1 MKSRKVIKYV
11 IILVLL
17 IVLCIGTYF
26 YFNSKNNKDSKT
38 NIKVISPVIGD
49 IELSITTTG
58 TIEPQNRLEVKPPIN
73 GRIEEILVNEGE
85 KVRKG
90 QILAWMSSV
99 DRAALLDN
107 ARSQGEDV
115 LKYWKD
121 VYKPT
126 PLISPIDG
134 EVIVRVIEPGQTVT
148 SNTAVVVISDR
159 LIVRAQVD
167 ETDIGKVKF
176 GQTAIVKLDAYP
188 DIEVKA
194 KVNHISYEATVVN
207 NVTIYKVDILMERIP
222 SVFRSGMSANV
233 KIIQQR
239 KKNVLTIPVDV
250 VRHAGKSSFVLV
262 SNGKDSKPERR
273 DVELGISD
281 LKNVEVISG
290 LTLNDKIILDSIKYE
305 LSKSPSNVTENPLM
319 PRFGRGR
326 R

>member
-290 LTLNDKIILDSIKYE
+290 LTLNDKIISDSIKYE

>member
-17 IVLCIGTYF
+17 IVLCIGAYF

>member
-17 IVLCIGTYF
+17 IVLCIGAYF

-290 LTLNDKIILDSIKYE
+290 LTLNDKIISDSIKYE

>member
-167 ETDIGKVKF
+167 ETDIGKVKL

-233 KIIQQR
+233 RIIQQR